1 MRQKEMNLLRQIS
14 KNNYN
19 DEWFIDKAILSFKAQ
34 KEKTYTFFKDNSTD
48 NFMYK
53 YNWCQRPIDTTM
65 SLRHFE
71 SNATVSCWMSESLA
85 EEKGLEQI
93 TLDDFIY
100 QFVKPIIEENIKL
113 KKELN
118 IKKCLICGNEF
129 KAKRKNQVCCS
140 EKCKIKRRNKLNYN
154 RMKNATPE
162 NKQKMKESKK
172 KYSEKNKE
180 KINEYKKIYREK
192 NKAKTL
198 LAQRKWREKNKE
210 HIKEYNKQYRMRKK

>member
-1 MRQKEMNLLRQIS
+1 MNEEEKTNLLGKIS
-14 KNNYN
+14 KRLYN
-19 DEWFIDKAILSFKAQ
+19 DEWFIYKAILSFKAQ

-65 SLRHFE
+65 RLRHFE

-118 IKKCLICGNEF
+118 IKKCLICGKEF
-129 KAKRKNQVCCS
+129 KANRKNQVCCS
-140 EKCKIKRRNKLNYN
+140 KECKIKRRNKLTYN

-162 NKQKMKESKK
+162 KKQKMKESMK
-172 KYSEKNKE
+172 KYIRKIRQNSYLLKENGEKKT
-180 KINEYKKIYREK
+180 K
-192 NKAKTL
+192 NT
-198 LAQRKWREKNKE
+198 
-210 HIKEYNKQYRMRKK
+210 

>member
-1 MRQKEMNLLRQIS
+1 MDEEEKTNLLGKIS
-14 KNNYN
+14 KRLYN
-19 DEWFIDKAILSFKAQ
+19 DEWFIYKAILSFKAQ

-118 IKKCLICGNEF
+118 IKKCLICGKEF
-129 KAKRKNQVCCS
+129 KANRKNQVCCS
-140 EKCKIKRRNKLNYN
+140 EECKIKRRNKLSYN

-162 NKQKMKESKK
+162 KKQKMKESMK
-172 KYSEKNKE
+172 KYIK
-180 KINEYKKIYREK
+180 K
-192 NKAKTL
+192 NKAKQL

-210 HIKEYNKQYRMRKK
+210 HIKEYNKQYRMRNK

>member
-1 MRQKEMNLLRQIS
+1 MKEREINLLRKIS
-14 KNNYN
+14 KENYN

-53 YNWCQRPIDTTM
+53 YNWCQRPIDTNM

-71 SNATVSCWMSESLA
+71 TNATVCCWMSESLA

-140 EKCKIKRRNKLNYN
+140 KECKIKRRNKLTYN

-162 NKQKMKESKK
+162 KKQKMKESMK
-172 KYSEKNKE
+172 KY
-180 KINEYKKIYREK
+180 IKKIRQNSYF
-192 NKAKTL
+192 
-198 LAQRKWREKNKE
+198 
-210 HIKEYNKQYRMRKK
+210 IKENGEKRTKNI